1 MPHCPWCNK
10 EADEA
15 AAQHEGPHA
24 TWCVHFREEQRGG
37 DISSMSQAVNENP
50 TIEEQTALYITY
62 DDVLE
67 AEGALE
73 EAWARYLRRFGW
85 TYTSQ
90 NPAFVWL
97 WKRTIDGVTYMV
109 DAKTA
114 VSFTREAID
123 R

>member
-1 MPHCPWCNK
+1 
-10 EADEA
+10 
-15 AAQHEGPHA
+15 
-24 TWCVHFREEQRGG
+24 
-37 DISSMSQAVNENP
+37 MSQAVNENP